1 MSQNFNSPLHRNFIT
16 MNSSSNKKALIAL
29 AIVSFFWGTTYLASR
44 IGAKEMPGLFLA
56 ALRQFI
62 SGSILLLW
70 FIGIKR
76 YTVPEKN
83 TLRKI
88 FTQGFFML
96 VLGNG
101 LSTWSV
107 QYISSGLAA
116 IIAALI
122 PLLVVLFSILLLK
135 NASFT
140 RNMILGLFI
149 GLAGIAAIFY
159 EYLDD
164 LLNPEYAFGLV
175 LNLVAI
181 SCWAFGTVYTS
192 KNKLQIDV
200 LYGVGWQM
208 FLSGCVMLPLSFLLG
223 QTSDFSTVHADGII
237 SLVYLIAIG
246 SILCYGAYV
255 YSIKHLPPARATIYA
270 YINPIIAVFLGW
282 LILDERLNLNVG
294 FGTAITVVGVYM
306 VNNEFR
312 KQTNRESKI
321 KLESSINSS
330 HITGRSKEFAAE
342 TKSHGNNQRF

>member
-1 MSQNFNSPLHRNFIT
+1 
-16 MNSSSNKKALIAL
+16 MNSSSNNKALIAL

-44 IGAKEMPGLFLA
+44 IGAQEMPGLFLA
-56 ALRQFI
+56 AIRQFV
-62 SGSILLLW
+62 SGSILLAW
-70 FIGIKR
+70 FMVVKR
-76 YTVPEKN
+76 YTIPDKS

-88 FTQGFFML
+88 FAQGFFML

-122 PLLVVLFSILLLK
+122 PLLVVLFSIMMLK

-140 RNMILGLFI
+140 RNMILGLVI
-149 GLAGIAAIFY
+149 GLAGITAIFY
-159 EYLDD
+159 EYLSD

-192 KNKLQIDV
+192 KNKLQIDL

-208 FLSGCVMLPLSFLLG
+208 FLSGCIMLPLSFLLG
-223 QTSDFSTVHADGII
+223 QTTNFKGVHLDGFL
-237 SLVYLIAIG
+237 SLAYLIIIG
-246 SILCYGAYV
+246 SLLCYSAYV

-294 FGTAITVVGVYM
+294 FGTAVTIVGVYM

-312 KQTNRESKI
+312 KQLKTHGSNKHLRIRTQPSAALREA
-321 KLESSINSS
+321 ES
-330 HITGRSKEFAAE
+330 GVD
-342 TKSHGNNQRF
+342 

>member
-1 MSQNFNSPLHRNFIT
+1 
-16 MNSSSNKKALIAL
+16 MNSTSNNKALIAL

-44 IGAKEMPGLFLA
+44 IGAQEMPGLFLA
-56 ALRQFI
+56 ALRQII
-62 SGSILLLW
+62 SGSILLIW
-70 FIGIKR
+70 FVGFKR
-76 YTVPEKN
+76 YSLPDKT

-96 VLGNG
+96 VIGNG
-101 LSTWSV
+101 LSTWAV

-116 IIAALI
+116 IIASLI

-140 RNMILGLFI
+140 RNMLIGMFV

-164 LLNPEYAFGLV
+164 LLNPDYAFGLM
-175 LNLVAI
+175 LTLIAI

-192 KNKLQIDV
+192 KNNLKINL

-208 FLSGCVMLPLSFLLG
+208 FLSGIIMLPISLLLG
-223 QTSDFSTVHADGII
+223 QTTNLFEVSANAFYA
-237 SLVYLIAIG
+237 LAYLIVIG
-246 SILCYGAYV
+246 SLLCYSAYV
-255 YSIKHLPPARATIYA
+255 YAIKHLPPARATIYA

-294 FGTAITVVGVYM
+294 FGTAITIVGVYV

-312 KQTNRESKI
+312 KQLKTNGGNKNPGVRTHPSAALRKVES
-321 KLESSINSS
+321 
-330 HITGRSKEFAAE
+330 GVD
-342 TKSHGNNQRF
+342 

>member
-1 MSQNFNSPLHRNFIT
+1 MLTFVPDFFSA
-16 MNSSSNKKALIAL
+16 MNSSSNNKALLAL
-29 AIVSFFWGTTYLASR
+29 GIVSFFWGTTYLASR
-44 IGAKEMPGLFLA
+44 IGAQEMPGLFLA

-62 SGSILLLW
+62 SGTILLVYFL
-70 FIGIKR
+70 GIKR
-76 YTVPEKN
+76 YSIPDRT
-83 TLRKI
+83 TLKKI

-122 PLLVVLFSILLLK
+122 PLLVVLFSIVMLK

-140 RNMILGLFI
+140 RNIIIGLLI
-149 GLAGIAAIFY
+149 GLAGITAIFY
-159 EYLDD
+159 EYLSD
-164 LLNPEYAFGLV
+164 LLNPDYAFGLI

-208 FLSGCVMLPLSFLLG
+208 FLSGCIMLPASFLLG
-223 QTSDFSTVHADGII
+223 QTSDFTGVHLDGFL
-237 SLVYLIAIG
+237 SLAYLIIIG
-246 SILCYGAYV
+246 SLLCYSAYV

-282 LILDERLNLNVG
+282 LVLDERLNLNVG
-294 FGTAITVVGVYM
+294 FGTAITIVGVYL

-312 KQTNRESKI
+312 KQVNISSGKNVKENTRIPELIEEKGSFTTLP
-321 KLESSINSS
+321 LEK
-330 HITGRSKEFAAE
+330 GELKRD
-342 TKSHGNNQRF
+342 

>member
-1 MSQNFNSPLHRNFIT
+1 
-16 MNSSSNKKALIAL
+16 MNSSSNNKALIAL

-44 IGAKEMPGLFLA
+44 IGAQEMPGLFLA
-56 ALRQFI
+56 SLRQII
-62 SGSILLLW
+62 SGSILLIW

-76 YTVPEKN
+76 YPLPDKS

-88 FTQGFFML
+88 FTQGIFML

-122 PLLVVLFSILLLK
+122 PLLVVLFSIMMLK

-140 RNMILGLFI
+140 RNMILGLVI
-149 GLAGIAAIFY
+149 GLAGITAIFY
-159 EYLDD
+159 EYLGD
-164 LLNPEYAFGLV
+164 LLNPQYAFGLV

-192 KNKLQIDV
+192 KNKLQIDL

-208 FLSGCVMLPLSFLLG
+208 FLSGIIMVPLSFLLG
-223 QTSDFSTVHADGII
+223 QSSNLSGVHADGFIA
-237 SLVYLIAIG
+237 LGYLIVIG
-246 SILCYGAYV
+246 SLLCYSAYV
-255 YSIKHLPPARATIYA
+255 YAIKHLPPARATIYA

-282 LILDERLNLNVG
+282 LILGERLNLNVG
-294 FGTAITVVGVYM
+294 FGTAITLVGVYI

-312 KQTNRESKI
+312 KQLKTHGSNKHPRIRTQTSAILREA
-321 KLESSINSS
+321 ES
-330 HITGRSKEFAAE
+330 GVD
-342 TKSHGNNQRF
+342 

>member
-1 MSQNFNSPLHRNFIT
+1 
-16 MNSSSNKKALIAL
+16 MNSSSGNKALIAL

-44 IGAKEMPGLFLA
+44 IGAQEMPGLFLA

-62 SGSILLLW
+62 SGSILLIYFLA
-70 FIGIKR
+70 FRR
-76 YTVPEKN
+76 YVVPDRT
-83 TLRKI
+83 TLRKV

-96 VLGNG
+96 ILGNG

-122 PLLVVLFSILLLK
+122 PLLVVLFSIMMLK

-140 RNMILGLFI
+140 RNMILGLVT
-149 GLAGIAAIFY
+149 GLAGITAIFY
-159 EYLDD
+159 EYLSD
-164 LLNPEYAFGLV
+164 LLNPDYAFGLI

-208 FLSGCVMLPLSFLLG
+208 FLSGCIMLPLCFILG
-223 QTSDFSTVHADGII
+223 QTSDLSGVHLDGYL
-237 SLVYLIAIG
+237 SLAYLIIIG
-246 SILCYGAYV
+246 SLLCYSAYV
-255 YSIKHLPPARATIYA
+255 YAIKYLPPARATIYA

-294 FGTAITVVGVYM
+294 FGTAITVMGVYL

-312 KQTNRESKI
+312 KQVKSPTGKARGSESKKI
-321 KLESSINSS
+321 
-330 HITGRSKEFAAE
+330 AAE
-342 TKSHGNNQRF
+342 FQETESRVH